1 MAGMQPSPIIVDASA
16 RACHPPRLWARMI
29 ANMEP
34 GPDNLYFAEH
44 GRLLLD
50 SFRRLTGKDLV
61 PAGGLAQRAK
71 ALYEADFVVVSHDT
85 AADPVFNY
93 ANLAAQRLFE
103 TDWDTFVTL
112 PSRLSAGPVHRDE
125 RQRLLDT
132 VTRHGYIGDYAGVRV
147 TQSGRQFQIAA
158 ATVWNLAD
166 DGGNYAGQA
175 AMFSEW
181 RFL

>member
-1 MAGMQPSPIIVDASA
+1 MK
-16 RACHPPRLWARMI
+16 
-29 ANMEP
+29 P
-34 GPDNLYFAEH
+34 GPDNLFFAEH
-44 GRLLLD
+44 ARLLLD
-50 SFRRLTGKDLV
+50 SYRRLTGKELV
-61 PAGGLAQRAK
+61 PAGDPEQRAK
-71 ALYEADFVVVSHDT
+71 ALYEADFVAVSHDT
-85 AADPVFNY
+85 APDPVFNY

-125 RQRLLDT
+125 RRRLLDT
-132 VTRHGYIGDYAGVRV
+132 VTRDGYIDNYAGIRV
-147 TQSGRQFQIAA
+147 TQSGRQFRIEA

-166 DGGNYAGQA
+166 DSGKYAGQA

>member
-1 MAGMQPSPIIVDASA
+1 MK
-16 RACHPPRLWARMI
+16 
-29 ANMEP
+29 P
-34 GPDNLYFAEH
+34 GPDNLFFAEH
-44 GRLLLD
+44 ARLLLD
-50 SFRRLTGKDLV
+50 SYRRLTGKELV
-61 PAGGLAQRAK
+61 PAGDPEQRAK

-85 AADPVFNY
+85 KLEPVCDY

-125 RQRLLDT
+125 RRRLLDT
-132 VTRHGYIGDYAGVRV
+132 VTRDGYIDNYAGIRV
-147 TQSGRQFQIAA
+147 TQSGRQFRIEA

-166 DGGNYAGQA
+166 EGGNYAGQA

>member
-1 MAGMQPSPIIVDASA
+1 
-16 RACHPPRLWARMI
+16 MI

-34 GPDNLYFAEH
+34 GPDNHFCAEH
-44 GRLLLD
+44 ARLLLD
-50 SFRRLTGKDLV
+50 SYRRLTGRELV
-61 PAGGLAQRAK
+61 PAGDPAQRAK

-85 AADPVFNY
+85 APDPVFNY

-125 RQRLLDT
+125 RRRLLDE
-132 VTRHGYIGDYAGVRV
+132 VSRHGYIDNYAGIRV
-147 TQSGRQFQIAA
+147 AQSGRQFRIEA

-166 DGGNYAGQA
+166 DGGKYAGQA
-175 AMFSEW
+175 AMFSVW
-181 RFL
+181 HFL